1 MTLPNRG
8 PSPLS
13 VACSGD
19 LPATA
24 DIVVIGGGIIGAAT
38 ALDLARAGH
47 ATCLLE
53 KGIIAGEQS
62 SRNWGWVRQAGRDLR
77 ELPLSS
83 LARRRWQTLS
93 ERIGPDLGYV
103 ECGIAYVARSPE
115 QAARHQAWVTE
126 AAGHGIAAETIGPE
140 RLTAI
145 APGLARTGLSALYL
159 PGDGRAEP
167 QNAAPLLARE
177 AIREGASIHQHC
189 AALEIEID
197 RAGISGVR
205 TERGRIATRCVIVA
219 GGIWSAPLLR
229 RLCVDLPQLKVLSS
243 ACRTASLTKA
253 QGAAF
258 TPCLSLGGVALRHRA
273 DGGVT
278 MASSATA
285 VAELVPDSFRHMRAF
300 LPGLRSMLPG
310 LKLRLGAATLREAGW
325 LFSGVALERSLTRHR
340 IMDPAPDRRA
350 LRQVRRRLAE
360 SFPALADLEEVQD
373 WGGLIDVTPD
383 VIPVISTVEPVPGLV
398 IGTGFSGHGFGI
410 GPGAGR
416 VLAELA
422 TDQRPSVDLQD
433 FRLDRFGKGQRVQMQ
448 SWL

>member
-1 MTLPNRG
+1 MTLLNRG
-8 PSPLS
+8 PAPLS
-13 VACSGD
+13 VDSSGD

-24 DIVVIGGGIIGAAT
+24 DVVVIGGGIVGVAT

-47 ATCLLE
+47 SVCLLE

-77 ELPLSS
+77 ELPLST

-93 ERIGPDLGYV
+93 DRIGPKLGYV
-103 ECGIAYVARSPE
+103 ESGIAYVARTAE

-126 AAGHGIAAETIGPE
+126 AAAHGIAAEILGPE
-140 RLTAI
+140 GIARI
-145 APGLARTGLSALYL
+145 APGLARAGLSALYL

-167 QNAAPLLARE
+167 QSAAPLLARE
-177 AIREGASIHQHC
+177 AIREGASLHQTC
-189 AALEIEID
+189 AALEIETD
-197 RAGISGVR
+197 RSGISGVR
-205 TERGRIATRCVIVA
+205 TERGRVATRRVVVA

-229 RLCVDLPQLKVLSS
+229 RLGVDLPQLKVLSS
-243 ACRTASLTKA
+243 ACRTSPLSET
-253 QGAAF
+253 QHAAF

-273 DGGVT
+273 DGGIT

-285 VAELVPDSFRHMRAF
+285 VAEIVPDSFRHMLAF

-310 LKLRLGAATLREAGW
+310 LKLRLGTTTLREAGW
-325 LFSGVALERSLTRHR
+325 LLSGAALERSLTRHR

-360 SFPALADLEEVQD
+360 SFPALANIEEAQV
-373 WGGLIDVTPD
+373 WGGMIDVTPD
-383 VIPVISTVEPVPGLV
+383 VIPVISTVGTVPGLV

-422 TDQRPSVDLQD
+422 TDRRPSVDLQD
-433 FRLDRFGKGQRVQMQ
+433 FRLDRFGKGGGVQMQ

>member
-8 PSPLS
+8 PAPLS
-13 VACSGD
+13 VASSGD

-24 DIVVIGGGIIGAAT
+24 DVVVIGGGIIGVAT

-47 ATCLLE
+47 GTCLLE

-93 ERIGPDLGYV
+93 DRIGPELGYV
-103 ECGIAYVARSPE
+103 ECGIAYVARSSE

-126 AAGHGIAAETIGPE
+126 AAGHGITARILDPE
-140 RLTAI
+140 SLMAI

-167 QNAAPLLARE
+167 QSAAPLLARE
-177 AIREGASIHQHC
+177 AVREGASVHQNC
-189 AALEIEID
+189 AALEIETD
-197 RAGISGVR
+197 HAGICGVR
-205 TERGRIATRCVIVA
+205 TERGRIATRSVVVA

-229 RLCVDLPQLKVLSS
+229 RLGVELPQLKVLSS
-243 ACRTASLTKA
+243 AFRTGPLTEA
-253 QGAAF
+253 QSSAF
-258 TPCLSLGGVALRHRA
+258 IPCLSLGGVALRHRA

-285 VAELVPDSFRHMRAF
+285 VAEIVPDSFRHMRAF

-325 LFSGVALERSLTRHR
+325 LLSGTALERSLTRHR
-340 IMDPAPDRRA
+340 IMDPTPDRRA
-350 LRQVRRRLAE
+350 LRQVKQRLAE
-360 SFPALADLEEVQD
+360 SFPALADLEEVQR

-383 VIPVISTVEPVPGLV
+383 VTPVISTVAGVPGLV
-398 IGTGFSGHGFGI
+398 VGTGFSGHGFGI

-422 TDQRPSVDLQD
+422 TDQRPSVDLRE
-433 FRLDRFGKGQRVQMQ
+433 FRLDRFGKGIRVEIQ